1 MRPLQPPLGVRS
13 LGRCLAPAAGN
24 LSQMRARQPLG
35 EGAFIEPAGKSTE
48 LAFETAFETAFVS
61 ALSPDWHHKLSK
73 YSQNHVDS

>member
-48 LAFETAFETAFVS
+48 LAFETAFVS